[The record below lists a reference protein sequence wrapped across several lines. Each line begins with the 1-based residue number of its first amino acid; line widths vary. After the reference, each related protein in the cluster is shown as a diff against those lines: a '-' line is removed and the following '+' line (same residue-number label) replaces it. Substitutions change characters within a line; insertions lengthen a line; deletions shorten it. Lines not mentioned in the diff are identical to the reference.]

1 MKREYRKPTI
11 EVVDIETMAT
21 CLQAV
26 SWNVRDEKGEI
37 YDPSTDHGYI
47 EEDKYENGGYKPGE
61 YDPWNSDNW

>member
-21 CLQAV
+21 CVVA

-37 YDPSTDHGYI
+37 YNPDTDHGYI
-47 EEDKYENGGYKPGE
+47 IEDNKDNLGD

>member
-11 EVVDIETMAT
+11 EIVDIETTEA

-26 SWNVRDEKGEI
+26 SWRVKDEKN

-47 EEDKYENGGYKPGE
+47 IEDNGASSFDKKK
-61 YDPWNSDNW
+61 DDAWNADNW